1 MKKKVKK
8 QLKTDEFANL
18 MNKLWDFV
26 RSNLREIK
34 IGAVAVLVIVLI
46 FVGIKTIQ
54 GIGAK
59 KQSDVLGQVLA
70 LEEQLAE
77 NPEKLAELEALG
89 GSGRF
94 ARLAYIK
101 AAIYSFENGNSAKA
115 LDLLRKFP
123 SGRKDLVYYQA
134 QDLLGQIFHELGQYD
149 DALAVFEG
157 MERAQPK
164 DYAMDIVLYRKAQVL
179 AARNDIDL
187 AIETYTKLQ
196 ADFPGS
202 YYGYEASS
210 EIQKLEEKK

>member
-18 MNKLWDFV
+18 MRKLWDFV
-26 RSNLREIK
+26 RDNLREIK
-34 IGAVAVLVIVLI
+34 IGAIAVLVIVLI
-46 FVGIKTIQ
+46 FVGVKYIQ
-54 GIGAK
+54 GIGAQ

-70 LEEQLAE
+70 LEEGLGE

-94 ARLAYIK
+94 ARLAFIK
-101 AAIYSFENGNSAKA
+101 AATYSFENGNSAKA
-115 LDLLRKFP
+115 LDLLRKVP
-123 SGRKDLVYYQA
+123 SGKKDLVYYQA
-134 QDLLGQIFHELGQYD
+134 QDLMGQIYYQEGQYD
-149 DALAVFEG
+149 DALAVFESI
-157 MERAQPK
+157 ERAKPK
-164 DYAMDIVLYRKAQVL
+164 GYAMDIVLYRKAQVL

-187 AIETYTKLQ
+187 AIEMYKQLQ

-202 YYGYEASS
+202 YYGYEATS

>member
-70 LEEQLAE
+70 LEEQLVE

-101 AAIYSFENGNSAKA
+101 AATYSFENGNSAKA

>member
-101 AAIYSFENGNSAKA
+101 AATYSFENGNSAKA